1 MEREKTEVFLHI
13 QKDMGTLKDL
23 QPHTYP
29 FWTTEQQT
37 LNFLLNSEG
46 KALTTSF
53 LLLPFRH

>member
-1 MEREKTEVFLHI
+1 MEPEKKVFLHI
-13 QKDMGTLKDL
+13 RKDMGKLTDW
-23 QPHTYP
+23 QPHTHP

-46 KALTTSF
+46 KALITSF